1 MADLKPQEVMWSMSR
16 TRIGGDIA
24 GAIAVI
30 GSVVV
35 IVTGVPPLKWF
46 FAAALACGAGCAF
59 ALSYWHRH
67 HPTPRKPPNTI
78 RNGGT

>member
-1 MADLKPQEVMWSMSR
+1 MSEPKPQDVMWNMSR

-24 GAIAVI
+24 GLIAVV

-46 FAAALACGAGCAF
+46 LAAALACGAVCAF
-59 ALSYWHRH
+59 ALSAWHRR
-67 HPTPRKPPNTI
+67 HPVPRKPPNTI
-78 RNGGT
+78 DGH